1 MAKERAADTV
11 SMINAMRGIDPPRA
25 IERRMGMKIILIK
38 VVSRCIA
45 RF

>member
-1 MAKERAADTV
+1 MAKEQATDTV
-11 SMINAMRGIDPPRA
+11 SMINARREIERPRA

-38 VVSRCIA
+38 VVSSCIA